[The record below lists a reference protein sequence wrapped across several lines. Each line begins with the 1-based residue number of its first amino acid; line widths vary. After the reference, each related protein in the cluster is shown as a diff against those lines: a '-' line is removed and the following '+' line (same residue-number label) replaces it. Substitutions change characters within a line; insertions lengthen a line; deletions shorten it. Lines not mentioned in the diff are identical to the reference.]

1 MSNADKIIDLINS
14 AQTPTGNKVV
24 DYLILKHQEVMITNS
39 KTMAHTILTD
49 LNKIDGIEIDSAKK
63 AASYMIEWL
72 KDQLD
77 FTDGRHDLLNRILL
91 EINQTDEN

>member
-1 MSNADKIIDLINS
+1 LNN
-14 AQTPTGNKVV
+14 
-24 DYLILKHQEVMITNS
+24 
-39 KTMAHTILTD
+39 